1 MVWISFDEHV
11 FRHSWDKVVEAA
23 LRKYPNPETPNVSS
37 TDILER
43 EVDEDGKLISR
54 RIISSYWSN
63 VGTDIVRGLTG
74 IDLSKTV
81 HALEISVLDPKE
93 KKYELTSK
101 NYNFLNYITVDER
114 LTYVP
119 HETEPDTTLL
129 KQEWC
134 ISVQNLGFQ
143 SYLES
148 MMGTTMKSTA
158 SKGREGIEYVIS
170 QIKEEME
177 KFATPVVE
185 EMQQLAVTTMKEF
198 NSVQSKLEEAQK
210 MLQEKNLQDEL
221 ADFITK
227 ASSQPDRKS
236 DFSSS

>member
-11 FRHSWDKVVEAA
+11 FHHSWEKVVEAA

-37 TDILER
+37 TDTLER
-43 EVDEDGKLISR
+43 EVDENGNLRSR
-54 RIISSYWSN
+54 RIISSYWRN

-74 IDLSKTV
+74 IDLTKTV
-81 HALEISVLDPKE
+81 HALEISVLDPK
-93 KKYELTSK
+93 KRKYELTSK

-114 LTYVP
+114 LTYTP

-143 SYLES
+143 SYLETL
-148 MMGTTMKSTA
+148 MGTTMKDTA

-177 KFATPVVE
+177 KFTTPVVE
-185 EMQQLAVTTMKEF
+185 EMQSLAATTMKEF

-210 MLQEKNLQDEL
+210 LLQEKKLQDEL
-221 ADFITK
+221 ADFISK
-227 ASSQPDRKS
+227 ANPQPDVKS
-236 DFSSS
+236 GLSSS